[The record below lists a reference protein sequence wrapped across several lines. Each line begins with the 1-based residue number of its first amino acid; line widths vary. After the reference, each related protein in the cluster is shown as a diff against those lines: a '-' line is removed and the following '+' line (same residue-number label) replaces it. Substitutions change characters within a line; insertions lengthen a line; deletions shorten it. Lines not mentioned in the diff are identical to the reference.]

1 MATIRREFVLAV
13 PAEAFWD
20 AVRDVGAVHTRL
32 APGFVVDCHLNGE
45 VRELTFANGLEAI
58 ERIVSVDDAERRLA
72 YAVASPRIEHY
83 AASLQ
88 VLPDGEGCRVL
99 WQIDVLPHA
108 AAGPVGQMADAGV
121 AAMRQAVVGQNG

>member
-13 PAEAFWD
+13 PPDAFWD

-32 APGFVVDCHLNGE
+32 APGFAVDCRLDGETRE
-45 VRELTFANGLEAI
+45 VRFANGLVAT
-58 ERIVSVDDAERRLA
+58 ERIVSVDDGERRLA
-72 YAVASPRIEHY
+72 YSAASPRLEHY

-88 VLPDGEGCRVL
+88 VLPHGEGCRVE
-99 WQIDVLPHA
+99 WRIDLLPHA

-121 AAMRQAVVGQNG
+121 AAMRQAVAGQKG